1 MVSFRKATLSLKVTP
16 QITPDENVMMK
27 LQVNKD
33 SVGETTAAGPS
44 IDTKAVTTEVL
55 VENGGTVGIGGI
67 YEQTEADQVNKVPV
81 LGDIPVLGWLFKQ
94 NLKRNDKRELLIFVT
109 PRLVSEKTAV
119 R

>member
-1 MVSFRKATLSLKVTP
+1 
-16 QITPDENVMMK
+16 MMK

-44 IDTKAVTTEVL
+44 IDTKQVSTEVL

-67 YEQTEADQVNKVPV
+67 YEQDQNDLTNQVPL

-94 NLKRNDKRELLIFVT
+94 NIRRNNKRELLIFVT